1 MERVN
6 LETIIEWFPERG
18 QDSGRLRALL
28 KDLYFKE
35 KLEIYL

>member
-1 MERVN
+1 MARVN
-6 LETIIEWFPERG
+6 LAMVIEWFPERG

-28 KDLYFKE
+28 KDIYFKE

>member
-1 MERVN
+1 MARVN
-6 LETIIEWFPERG
+6 LATVIERFPERG